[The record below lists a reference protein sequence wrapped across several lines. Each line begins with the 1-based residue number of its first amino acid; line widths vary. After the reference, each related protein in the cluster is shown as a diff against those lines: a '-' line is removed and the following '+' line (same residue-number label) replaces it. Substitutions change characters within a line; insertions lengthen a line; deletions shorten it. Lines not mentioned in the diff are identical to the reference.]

1 MTVEKYKCML
11 DDISLLLLRLVSG
24 KILKILFSFK
34 LFPVG
39 RQVEFKSM
47 LDLTGDEDFL
57 PCTGLFTC
65 TYICY
70 GTAYNNLYAK
80 VLSFYLHAYA
90 IKLNAVSHVQVLLQ
104 ESGRW
109 PLFLILT
116 V

>member
-47 LDLTGDEDFL
+47 LDLTGDGDF
-57 PCTGLFTC
+57 
-65 TYICY
+65 
-70 GTAYNNLYAK
+70 
-80 VLSFYLHAYA
+80 
-90 IKLNAVSHVQVLLQ
+90 
-104 ESGRW
+104 
-109 PLFLILT
+109 
-116 V
+116 